1 MKKWTVGDVM
11 THDVVTVGEGAR
23 YLEITRLLAE
33 SGISAVPVVNGERR
47 VIGVVSEADL
57 LHKVEFAGSGMAK
70 PLWQRPSQRAA
81 RVKSMADTASRLMT
95 SPAVTIEPGA
105 DLAQAAKLL
114 HEHDI
119 KRLPVVDSSGRLVG
133 IVSRTDLLR
142 VYLRSDAEIRDEI
155 VDGVLMRTLW
165 IDPVSLQVDVVDGRV
180 ALCGR
185 LGRRSTARLLVR
197 LMSAVPGVIEVSD
210 ELAWEYDD
218 DPEAAAGYYR
228 SHPFTAA

>member
-70 PLWQRPSQRAA
+70 PLWQRPSRRAA

-142 VYLRSDAEIRDEI
+142 VYLRSDADIRDEI

-180 ALCGR
+180 ALRGR
-185 LGRRSTARLLVR
+185 LDRRSTARLLVR
-197 LMSAVPGVIEVSD
+197 LMSAVPGVIEVRD